1 LELIEINA
9 KTRTST
15 GNGPARVLRRE
26 GRIPAILYGPT
37 TEPVKL
43 SVEIRD
49 LELAFKKTA
58 ATQALINL
66 IVHDGET
73 YTKPVMVKELQTHP
87 TTEALLHADFYE
99 IDLSRKISVSV
110 PILPVGKSIG
120 VEEGGLLQ
128 SIRRELEVICLPNK
142 IPEVIEVDVTEL
154 AIGDSLHVKS
164 IPLPEGVEVQT
175 ETDFTVL
182 TVVSA
187 KVEVEAEVTEDEL
200 LEGEELE
207 AVEGEGDGEGAEDT
221 QKEGDAEDA

>member
-1 LELIEINA
+1 MELIEINA
-9 KTRTST
+9 KTRTTT

-43 SVEIRD
+43 SVEIS
-49 LELAFKKTA
+49 ELKQAFKKTA
-58 ATQALINL
+58 AAQALINL
-66 IVHDGET
+66 VVQGDEN
-73 YTKPVMVKELQTHP
+73 YTKSVMVKELQTHP
-87 TTEALLHADFYE
+87 TSEAILHADFYE
-99 IDLSRKISVSV
+99 IDMSRKISVSV
-110 PILPVGKSIG
+110 PILPVGKSKG

-128 SIRRELEVICLPNK
+128 SIRRELEIVCLPDK

-187 KVEVEAEVTEDEL
+187 KVEVEEEVAEDEL

-207 AVEGEGDGEGAEDT
+207 AAEGEDDGEAADDA
-221 QKEGDAEDA
+221 QKEAETD